1 MPSNSSQLEKK
12 HVKLFYKVIPE
23 RVIRTEK
30 VESRVVVIER
40 LNFVVP
46 KHDKLKS
53 YDTQHG
59 CKHQFAHETEKK
71 DHKMELFP
79 KSLRPT

>member
-12 HVKLFYKVIPE
+12 HVKLLCYVIPE
-23 RVIRTEK
+23 RTIRRKK
-30 VESRVVVIER
+30 VESRVVV
-40 LNFVVP
+40 P
-46 KHDKLKS
+46 KHDNLKS
-53 YDTQHG
+53 YETQHG

-71 DHKMELFP
+71 DHKTELFP